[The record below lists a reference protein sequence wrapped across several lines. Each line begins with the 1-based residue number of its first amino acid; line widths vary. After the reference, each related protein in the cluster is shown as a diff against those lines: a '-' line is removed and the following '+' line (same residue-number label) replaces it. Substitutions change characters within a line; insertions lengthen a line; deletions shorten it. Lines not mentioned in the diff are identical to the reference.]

1 MRTGMLQKSGVVVLS
16 IEHVIIRIQYEV
28 IDCGTPIHS
37 DSEALR
43 EKESTVLCKFNITVT
58 YNNTGYVVSQG

>member
-1 MRTGMLQKSGVVVLS
+1 MLQKSGVVVLS

-43 EKESTVLCKFNITVT
+43 EKESTVLCKFNITL
-58 YNNTGYVVSQG
+58 NL